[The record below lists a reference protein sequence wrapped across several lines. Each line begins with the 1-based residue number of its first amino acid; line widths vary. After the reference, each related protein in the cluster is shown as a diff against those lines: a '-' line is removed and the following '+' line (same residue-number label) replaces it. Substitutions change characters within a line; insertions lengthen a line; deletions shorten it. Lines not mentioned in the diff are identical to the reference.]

1 MTATGVHFCL
11 WAPTAQTV
19 KVVLFAQGCP
29 TATYALNREEAGY
42 WSTDVAGGGRGAR
55 YAFSVDGGEPRPD
68 PASRS
73 QPEGVHAP
81 SEVIDPR
88 PFVGMMPLA
97 RHPTDRYHCV

>member
-42 WSTDVAGGGRGAR
+42 WSTDVAGGGRGAC
-55 YAFSVDGGEPRPD
+55 YAFSDVLWPLPNIIPAEVGEVEDHRG
-68 PASRS
+68 SSIRRQHCS
-73 QPEGVHAP
+73 
-81 SEVIDPR
+81 
-88 PFVGMMPLA
+88 PLA
-97 RHPTDRYHCV
+97 RSETP